1 MARGVTAGDS
11 ASTMT
16 GCSVAGAYYAPRR
29 GDGNASVLVRGF
41 LIGGPFRQVVLED
54 GLNLLGLEVRLVM
67 LGAVDAPLELVSI
80 VVVYVAVM
88 HVLLLRCVHKG
99 RGPNA

>member
-1 MARGVTAGDS
+1 
-11 ASTMT
+11 MT
-16 GCSVAGAYYAPRR
+16 GSVAGAYYAPRR
-29 GDGNASVLVRGF
+29 GGGSASVKGF

-54 GLNLLGLEVRLVM
+54 ALNLLGLEVRLVM
-67 LGAVDAPLELVSI
+67 LGGIAAPLELVSI